1 MGKMITAGRET
12 MLAHHVMK
20 HYVGLREGEQVL
32 ILTDSETDDALVQAF
47 AAAAYFF
54 IAEPTIV
61 TTPPSFKELEKL
73 PSKIALKALEAAD
86 VYIPMT
92 PTSGHSVHA
101 TEVARLRWEKKLR
114 MFIIGGWHGGG
125 MEDALDAIRNH
136 DYEKIYEV
144 TSKVAE
150 VMTGGKRIH
159 VTTPAGTDFTASIED
174 IPCRVAAGICRKM
187 GESGCIPAGEA
198 WSGPAEGTT
207 NGLIVLNST
216 IMNICERPEG
226 PKIPVRVTVKDGRV
240 VKIEGGEEAE
250 KLRAI
255 VEHVKNADNIAE
267 VSVGTNH
274 HLKHAGR
281 VVNDKRRYGTMHVAF
296 GQNTYQIYPKGT
308 VECDVHIDAVLL
320 NPLLEVDGRKIVEG
334 GKILL

>member
-1 MGKMITAGRET
+1 MGKMSNAGRES
-12 MLAHHVMK
+12 MLAHHVLR
-20 HYVGLREGEQVL
+20 HYVELKEGEQVL
-32 ILTDSETDDALVQAF
+32 ILADSETDDALVQAF
-47 AAAAYFF
+47 ASAAYFF
-54 IAEPTIV
+54 NAEPTIMV
-61 TTPPSFKELEKL
+61 TPPSFKELEKL
-73 PSKIALKALEAAD
+73 PSKISLKALEAAD

-101 TEVARLRWEKKLR
+101 TEVARLKWEQKLR

-136 DYEKIYEV
+136 NYEKIYDV

-150 VMTGGKRIH
+150 VMNAGKQVH
-159 VTTPAGTDFTASIED
+159 VTTPAGTDFTASIEG

-198 WSGPAEGTT
+198 WSGPAEGTA
-207 NGLIVLNST
+207 NGEIVLNST
-216 IMNICERPEG
+216 IMNIWEKPEG
-226 PKIPVRVTVKDGRV
+226 PKIPVKLTVKNGRV
-240 VKIEGGEEAE
+240 VNVEGGEEAS
-250 KLRAI
+250 KLRTI
-255 VEHVKNADNIAE
+255 LENVKNADNLAE
-267 VSVGTNH
+267 ISVGTNH
-274 HLKHAGR
+274 HLKHSGR
-281 VVNDKRRYGTMHVAF
+281 ILNDKRRYGTMHIAL

-320 NPLLEVDGRKIVEG
+320 NPVLEVDGKTIVKD

>member
-1 MGKMITAGRET
+1 MGKITNAGRET
-12 MLAHHVMK
+12 MLAHHVME
-20 HYVGLREGEQVL
+20 HYVGLKKGEQVL
-32 ILTDSETDDALVQAF
+32 VLADSETDDALVQAF
-47 AAAAYFF
+47 ASAAYFF
-54 IAEPTIV
+54 DAEPTILI
-61 TTPPSFKELEKL
+61 TPPSFKEIEKL
-73 PSKIALKALEAAD
+73 PSKIALKALEATD

-101 TEVARLRWEKKLR
+101 TEVAKLKWDGKLR

-136 DYEKIYEV
+136 NYEKIYEV
-144 TSKVAE
+144 TSKVAN
-150 VMTGGKRIH
+150 VMSAGKRIH

-198 WSGPAEGTT
+198 WSGPAEGTS
-207 NGLIVLNST
+207 NGVIVLNST
-216 IMNICERPEG
+216 IMNICEKPEG
-226 PKIPVRVTVKDGRV
+226 PKVPVKLTIKDGRV
-240 VKIEGGEEAE
+240 VKIEGGEEAD

-255 VEHVKNADNIAE
+255 IKSVKNADNLAE

-274 HLKHAGR
+274 HLKHSGR
-281 VVNDKRRYGTMHVAF
+281 VLNDKRRYGTMHIAL

-320 NPLLEVDGRKIVEG
+320 NPTFEVDGRTIVKEE
-334 GKILL
+334 KILL

>member
-1 MGKMITAGRET
+1 MGKMSSAGRES
-12 MLAHHVMK
+12 MLAHHVLRN
-20 HYVGLREGEQVL
+20 YVGIKEGEQVL
-32 ILTDSETDDALVQAF
+32 ILGDSETYDALVQAF
-47 AAAAYFF
+47 ASAAYFF
-54 IAEPTIV
+54 NAEPTIMV
-61 TTPPSFKELEKL
+61 TPPSFRELEKL

-101 TEVARLRWEKKLR
+101 TEVARLKWQQKLR

-150 VMTGGKRIH
+150 VMSAGKRVR

-198 WSGPAEGTT
+198 WSGPAEGTA
-207 NGLIVLNST
+207 NGVIVLNST

-226 PKIPVRVTVKDGRV
+226 PKVPVRVTLKNGRV
-240 VKIEGGEEAE
+240 VGVEGGEEAM
-250 KLRAI
+250 KLKSI
-255 VEHVKNADNIAE
+255 IETVKNADNLAE

-274 HLKHAGR
+274 HLKHNGR
-281 VVNDKRRYGTMHVAF
+281 VLNDKRRYGTMHVAF

-308 VECDVHIDAVLL
+308 VECDVHIDAVLQ
-320 NPLLEVDGRKIVEG
+320 NPVFEVDGKTIVRD

>member
-1 MGKMITAGRET
+1 MGKMSMAGRET
-12 MLAHHVMK
+12 LLAHHVMK
-20 HYVGLREGEQVL
+20 HYVGLKEGEQVL
-32 ILTDSETDDALVQAF
+32 ILADSETDDSLVEAF
-47 AAAAYFF
+47 ASAAYFF
-54 IAEPTIV
+54 NAEPTIV
-61 TTPPSFKELEKL
+61 VTPPSFRELEKL
-73 PSKIALKALEAAD
+73 PSKVALKALEAAD

-101 TEVARLRWEKKLR
+101 TEVARLKSEKKLR

-125 MEDALDAIRNH
+125 MDDALDALRNH

-150 VMTGGKRIH
+150 VMNKGKRVH

-174 IPCRVAAGICRKM
+174 IPCRVAAGICRQM

-207 NGLIVLNST
+207 NGVIILDST

-226 PKIPVRVTVKDGRV
+226 PKTPVRVTVKDGRV
-240 VKIEGGEEAE
+240 VKVEGGEEAA

-255 VEHVKNADNIAE
+255 IENVKNADNMAE
-267 VSVGTNH
+267 ISVGTNH
-274 HLKHAGR
+274 HLKHTGR
-281 VVNDKRRYGTMHVAF
+281 VLNDKRRYGTMHVAF

-308 VECDVHIDAVLL
+308 VECDVHIDAVLQ
-320 NPLLEVDGRKIVEG
+320 NPVLEVDGRKIVEG
-334 GKILL
+334 ERILL

>member
-1 MGKMITAGRET
+1 MGKISAAGRES
-12 MLAHHVMK
+12 MLAHHVLR
-20 HYVGLREGEQVL
+20 HYVGLKEGEQVL
-32 ILTDSETDDALVQAF
+32 ILGDSETDDALVQAF
-47 AAAAYFF
+47 ASAAYFF
-54 IAEPTIV
+54 NAEPTIMV
-61 TTPPSFKELEKL
+61 TPPSFKELEKL
-73 PSKIALKALEAAD
+73 PSKVSLKALEAAD

-101 TEVARLRWEKKLR
+101 TEVARLKWEQKLR

-144 TSKVAE
+144 TSKVAD
-150 VMTGGKRIH
+150 VMNAGKRVR

-198 WSGPAEGTT
+198 WSGPAEGTA
-207 NGLIVLNST
+207 NGVIVLNST
-216 IMNICERPEG
+216 IMNICEKPEG
-226 PKIPVRVTVKDGRV
+226 PKVPVRVTVKNGRV
-240 VKIEGGEEAE
+240 VNVEGGDEAL
-250 KLRAI
+250 KLKSI
-255 VEHVKNADNIAE
+255 IETVKNADNLAE

-274 HLKHAGR
+274 HLKHSGR
-281 VVNDKRRYGTMHVAF
+281 VLNDKRRYGTMHVAF

-320 NPLLEVDGRKIVEG
+320 NPVFEVDGKTIVKD

>member
-1 MGKMITAGRET
+1 MGKVTNAGRET
-12 MLAHHVMK
+12 MLAHHVME
-20 HYVGLREGEQVL
+20 HYVGLKKGEQVL
-32 ILTDSETDDALVQAF
+32 ILADSETDDALVQAF
-47 AAAAYFF
+47 ASSAYFF
-54 IAEPTIV
+54 DAEPTILI
-61 TTPPSFKELEKL
+61 TPPSFKEIEKL
-73 PSKIALKALEAAD
+73 PSKIALKALEATD

-101 TEVARLRWEKKLR
+101 TEVAKLKSEQKLR

-136 DYEKIYEV
+136 NYEKIYEV
-144 TSKVAE
+144 TSKVAD
-150 VMTGGKRIH
+150 VMNVGKRIQ

-198 WSGPAEGTT
+198 WSGPAEGTS
-207 NGLIVLNST
+207 NGIIVLNST
-216 IMNICERPEG
+216 IMNICEKPEG
-226 PKIPVRVTVKDGRV
+226 PKVPVKLTIKDGRV
-240 VKIEGGEEAE
+240 VKIEGGEEAD

-255 VEHVKNADNIAE
+255 VESVRNADNLAE

-274 HLKHAGR
+274 HLKHSGR
-281 VVNDKRRYGTMHVAF
+281 VLNDKRRYGTMHIAL

-320 NPLLEVDGRKIVEG
+320 SPTFEVDGRTIVKE